1 MSGKDRE
8 RGEKYRGVATV
19 IRHAT
24 RGNVPRRRGRI
35 VRQSHRGVLGAFC
48 SVYQLVA
55 PQQTRIPLLASSRA
69 RPFRPLDESDLR
81 IGRGVTKMGSILGKL
96 CSGQANPLLS
106 LNETC
111 QRLRCLMA
119 CCGGNV
125 NVITRSN
132 ADVTDA
138 SVQTNDDETYKKT
151 TQREEETEGD
161 GCRSQTT
168 V

>member
-1 MSGKDRE
+1 
-8 RGEKYRGVATV
+8 
-19 IRHAT
+19 
-24 RGNVPRRRGRI
+24 
-35 VRQSHRGVLGAFC
+35 
-48 SVYQLVA
+48 
-55 PQQTRIPLLASSRA
+55 
-69 RPFRPLDESDLR
+69 
-81 IGRGVTKMGSILGKL
+81 MGSILGKL

>member
-1 MSGKDRE
+1 
-8 RGEKYRGVATV
+8 
-19 IRHAT
+19 
-24 RGNVPRRRGRI
+24 
-35 VRQSHRGVLGAFC
+35 
-48 SVYQLVA
+48 
-55 PQQTRIPLLASSRA
+55 
-69 RPFRPLDESDLR
+69 
-81 IGRGVTKMGSILGKL
+81 MGTLLGKL

-125 NVITRSN
+125 NVITRGD

-138 SVQTNDDETYKKT
+138 SVQTDDVYEKT
-151 TQREEETEGD
+151 SHADNEEEEENKDKEDIDEDEEEEEDIDED
-161 GCRSQTT
+161 GETT